1 MQLTMTLGNMIA
13 LFGAM
18 LVLAAIPSSSVVIV
32 VSRSLSSGYMHGVLA
47 ALGIVVGDIIFI
59 LIAIFG
65 LTLLAESMTE
75 MFVLIKYLGG
85 AYLVWLGTG
94 LLFAKPGE
102 LQAEKN
108 GSAARSSS
116 FLSGLLFTLADQKA
130 LLFYLG
136 FFPAFINLSSLTLAD
151 TAAILTIALLAVGGV
166 KLAYAFIAD
175 SAALL
180 FTDKA
185 RRGLNITSG
194 SLMLAIGLF
203 AIIRA

>member
-18 LVLAAIPSSSVVIV
+18 LVLAAMPSSSVVIV

-151 TAAILTIALLAVGGV
+151 TAAILTITLLAVGGV
-166 KLAYAFIAD
+166 KLAYAFMAD
-175 SAALL
+175 RAALL

-185 RRGLNITSG
+185 RRGLNIASG

-203 AIIRA
+203 VIVRA

>member
-1 MQLTMTLGNMIA
+1 MQLTMTLSNIIA

-18 LVLAAIPSSSVVIV
+18 LVLASMPSSSVVIV

-151 TAAILTIALLAVGGV
+151 TAAILTITLLAVGGV
-166 KLAYAFIAD
+166 KLAYAFMAD
-175 SAALL
+175 RAALL

-185 RRGLNITSG
+185 RRGLNIASG

-203 AIIRA
+203 VIVRA

>member
-1 MQLTMTLGNMIA
+1 MQLTMTLGNMFA

-18 LVLAAIPSSSVVIV
+18 LVLAAMPSSSVVIV

>member
-130 LLFYLG
+130 LLVYLG

-166 KLAYAFIAD
+166 KLAYAFIAV

-180 FTDKA
+180 FTDRVK
-185 RRGLNITSG
+185 RGLNIASG
-194 SLMLAIGLF
+194 GLMLAIGLF
-203 AIIRA
+203 VVVNA

>member
-1 MQLTMTLGNMIA
+1 MTLGNMIA

>member
-1 MQLTMTLGNMIA
+1 MQLTMTLSNMIA

-18 LVLAAIPSSSVVIV
+18 LVLAAMPSSSVVIV

-151 TAAILTIALLAVGGV
+151 TAAILTITLLAVGGV
-166 KLAYAFIAD
+166 KLAYAFMAD
-175 SAALL
+175 RAALL

-185 RRGLNITSG
+185 RRGLNIASG

-203 AIIRA
+203 VIVRA

>member
-1 MQLTMTLGNMIA
+1 MQLTMTLSNIIA

-18 LVLAAIPSSSVVIV
+18 LVLASMPSSSVVIV

-85 AYLVWLGTG
+85 TYLVWLGTG

-151 TAAILTIALLAVGGV
+151 TAAILTITLLAVGGV
-166 KLAYAFIAD
+166 KLAYAFMAD
-175 SAALL
+175 RAALL

-185 RRGLNITSG
+185 RRGLNIASG

-203 AIIRA
+203 VIVRA